1 MATLPARNKEKG
13 GGMRNFLVGFMVM
26 GVALLTGCGPD
37 EQKLDEKTSNKFMV
51 EYLHDVQ
58 CTEMTA
64 DQIVEKYAA
73 LESDKDPLL
82 TFYRQERSGV
92 VAVMFTEIYCPAWSL
107 DKQLANSHMVADGDG
122 FREEFKYNGTTH
134 RRPER
139 VIMKDGVLKITFD

>member
-1 MATLPARNKEKG
+1 MAIGIA
-13 GGMRNFLVGFMVM
+13 F
-26 GVALLTGCGPD
+26 LTGCSPD
-37 EQKLDEKTSNKFMV
+37 EQKLDEKTSHKFMV

-73 LESDKDPLL
+73 MPSDKDQLL

-92 VAVMFTEIYCPAWSL
+92 IATMFTNIYCPAWSL
-107 DKQLANSHMVADGDG
+107 DEQLARSRMVTDGDG
-122 FREEFKYNGTTH
+122 FREEFKYNGATQ